1 MVMMVNLKYGGVVQL
16 ERGRVGGGCGVR
28 EGGGRQGGCTIQT
41 KKTKVKKCKTKINK
55 TNQIKIKL
63 I

>member
-1 MVMMVNLKYGGVVQL
+1 VKCSWKGGEPVKVVL
-16 ERGRVGGGCGVR
+16 AGGRQR
-28 EGGGRQGGCTIQT
+28 SGRQGGCTIQT
-41 KKTKVKKCKTKINK
+41 KETKVKKCKTKINK

>member
-1 MVMMVNLKYGGVVQL
+1 MIEGSGAAIREMVAGKAAQFKP
-16 ERGRVGGGCGVR
+16 
-28 EGGGRQGGCTIQT
+28 